1 MARAIARFR
10 GSGEPRKSMFVKL
23 LNLLERARFG
33 YLSGKS
39 MPMPFKL
46 ATPRGLAA
54 AAVLF
59 AALGA
64 TSAAHADPA
73 ADRAAARDHLTKA
86 QELKKQGQ
94 LAEALAEFQESERLE
109 PKLSTLLD
117 LADLAEQLGKLV
129 EAQTYWAAGRDMA
142 KHDEKPQSRAR
153 AEQRL
158 AGVEKRLA
166 HLTLQLAADAPA
178 GAQVYRDDALL
189 EPASLGTA
197 LPANPGDHVVV
208 VKVAGHDDAK
218 FSVKL
223 AEGDNQTLPI
233 AAGPATAS
241 QAPPP
246 PPPPPKPVAAPA
258 QELQVSTSSGSGQRT
273 LGIIL
278 GAGGIVGLG
287 AGSLLWSVGYSNG
300 NSLGPTAD
308 QQLLAG
314 QISVIAGGALLVTG
328 IVLFATAPSGSA
340 PKAARLPLAP
350 TLAVGRN
357 GTMLGAV
364 GQF

>member
-1 MARAIARFR
+1 
-10 GSGEPRKSMFVKL
+10 
-23 LNLLERARFG
+23 
-33 YLSGKS
+33 

-46 ATPRGLAA
+46 ATPRGLTAV
-54 AAVLF
+54 AVLF

-64 TSAAHADPA
+64 TSVARADAA
-73 ADRAAARDHLTKA
+73 ADRAAAREHLSKA
-86 QELKKQGQ
+86 QDLKKQGQ
-94 LAEALAEFQESERLE
+94 LAQALAELEESERLE
-109 PKLSTLLD
+109 PKLTTLLD
-117 LADLAEQLGKLV
+117 VADLAEQLGKLV
-129 EAQTYWAAGRDMA
+129 EAQAYWAAGRDMA

-166 HLTLQLAADAPA
+166 HLTLQLAAGAPA
-178 GAQVYRDDALL
+178 DAQVYRDDALL
-189 EPASLGTA
+189 EPAALGTA
-197 LPANPGDHVVV
+197 LPQNPGDHVVV
-208 VKVAGHDDAK
+208 VKAAGHDDAK
-218 FSVKL
+218 YSVKL

-233 AAGPATAS
+233 AVGPATAP

-246 PPPPPKPVAAPA
+246 PPPPPPKVVPKPT
-258 QELQVSTSSGSGQRT
+258 QDLQVSTSSGSGQRT
-273 LGIIL
+273 IGIIV

-314 QISVIAGGALLVTG
+314 QILVISGGALLVTG
-328 IVLFATAPSGSA
+328 IVLFATAPSGQA
-340 PKAARLPLAP
+340 PKAARLPIAPMLAI
-350 TLAVGRN
+350 GRT
-357 GTMLGAV
+357 GTVLGAA

>member
-1 MARAIARFR
+1 
-10 GSGEPRKSMFVKL
+10 MFSH
-23 LNLLERARFG
+23 
-33 YLSGKS
+33 LSES
-39 MPMPFKL
+39 QLPMPFKV
-46 ATPRGLAA
+46 ATLRGFSAVAVLLTGLA
-54 AAVLF
+54 
-59 AALGA
+59 A
-64 TSAAHADPA
+64 TSAAHADAA
-73 ADRAAARDHLTKA
+73 ADRAPAREHLSKA
-86 QELKKQGQ
+86 QDLKKQGQ
-94 LAEALAEFQESERLE
+94 LAEALAELEESERLE
-109 PKLSTLLD
+109 PKLSTLLEV
-117 LADLAEQLGKLV
+117 ADAAEQLGKLV
-129 EAQTYWAAGRDMA
+129 EAQAYWGAARDMA

-166 HLTLQLAADAPA
+166 HLTLQLAAGAPA

-189 EPASLGTA
+189 EPASLGIA
-197 LPANPGDHVVV
+197 LPENPGDHVVV

-246 PPPPPKPVAAPA
+246 PPPPPKVVAPPK
-258 QELQVSTSSGSGQRT
+258 QEVQVSTSSGSGRRT
-273 LGIIL
+273 VGIIL

-314 QISVIAGGALLVTG
+314 QILVISGGALLVTG
-328 IVLFATAPSGSA
+328 IVLFATAPSGEA
-340 PKAARLPLAP
+340 PKAARLSITP
-350 TLAVGRN
+350 TLAVGRS
-357 GTMLGAV
+357 GTVLGAA